1 MPHIQRLKRGDG
13 VEDSFA
19 RRGAMKIVPVFPESK
34 IRLLTRRGDEQRK
47 KTSSSPSLDS
57 SKA

>member
-47 KTSSSPSLDS
+47 KTSSSPP
-57 SKA
+57 